1 MRLLERHQKRTF
13 APPQA
18 GPVHTCAADVE
29 TTAAHLRGSMR
40 LRACWFEPWPYDCEL
55 PVIETNRIVLP
66 ADEPGVA
73 PFSTWSP
80 DNGVALP
87 VRSATLELGR
97 FVLLSR
103 TPTVGVA
110 WTPEARA
117 RALALAAHLGR
128 ALQAH
133 FQTEG
138 IIA

>member
-1 MRLLERHQKRTF
+1 M
-13 APPQA
+13 
-18 GPVHTCAADVE
+18 
-29 TTAAHLRGSMR
+29 S

-55 PVIETNRIVLP
+55 PVIEGRRIVLP

-73 PFSTWSP
+73 PFSTRSP

-117 RALALAAHLGR
+117 RARELAARCGR
-128 ALQAH
+128 ALHAR
-133 FQTEG
+133 FQPEG